1 MFEFRK
7 LVLVLL
13 TIMTI
18 SCEDVIEVE
27 TPITPPRLTIDAL
40 VRVNKDNPT
49 TKISVKASTTSSF
62 FENVEPTKL
71 DQVVVTNPDYIPT
84 SPLDEQALTL
94 SEVSPG
100 VYEGEKN
107 TVFFTEGELQL
118 AIEHDGQRY
127 LAVTSFAP
135 GAKIDTIEQGDNS
148 LFSENDK
155 EIIISFT
162 DDGELDNFYLFDFGR
177 GEYLVTEDEFYQ
189 GQTFIFS
196 YFIEDEGNRKVD
208 IALLG
213 VDKPFYNYMNQLI
226 VQAGGDQ
233 GPFQTPS
240 ATVRGNI
247 INITDIDTTGSF
259 DNVENPNNFALGYFA
274 VCETSEASIILE

>member
-1 MFEFRK
+1 MFDLKK

-13 TIMTI
+13 TFMTI

-27 TPITPPRLTIDAL
+27 TPSTPPRLTIDAL
-40 VRVNKDNPT
+40 VRVNKDIAT
-49 TKISVKASTTSSF
+49 TKISVKAGTTSSF
-62 FENVEPTKL
+62 FEDVEPTKL
-71 DQVVVTNPDYIPT
+71 DQVVVFNPDYIPT
-84 SPLDEQALTL
+84 SALDEGALTL

-107 TVFFTEGELQL
+107 TKFFTEGELQL
-118 AIEHDGQRY
+118 AIEHDGQSY
-127 LAVTSFAP
+127 LALTSFAS

-162 DDGELDNFYLFDFGR
+162 DDGEIENYYLFDFGR
-177 GEYLVTEDEFYQ
+177 GEYLVTEDKFYQ
-189 GQTFIFS
+189 GQTFTFS
-196 YFIEDEGNRKVD
+196 YFIEDDANRKVD
-208 IALLG
+208 ISLLG
-213 VDKPFYNYMNQLI
+213 VDKPFYDYMDQLI
-226 VQAGGDQ
+226 VQAEGNQ

-247 INITDIDTTGSF
+247 INITDIDTTGSL
-259 DNVENPNNFALGYFA
+259 DTIENSNNFALGYFA
-274 VCETSEASIILE
+274 VCETFETSIILK

>member
-1 MFEFRK
+1 MFDLRK

-13 TIMTI
+13 TFMTI

-40 VRVNKDNPT
+40 VRVNQDDPT
-49 TKISVKASTTSSF
+49 TKISVKAGTTSSF
-62 FENVEPTKL
+62 FEDVEPTKL
-71 DQVVVTNPDYIPT
+71 DQVMVINPDYIPT
-84 SPLDEQALTL
+84 SPLDEQSLTL

-107 TVFFTEGELQL
+107 TKFFTEGELQL
-118 AIEHDGQRY
+118 AFEHDGKRY
-127 LAVTSFAP
+127 LALTSFAS

-162 DDGELDNFYLFDFGR
+162 DDGEIENYYLFDFGR
-177 GEYLVTEDEFYQ
+177 GEYLVTEDKFYQ
-189 GQTFIFS
+189 GQTFTFS
-196 YFIEDEGNRKVD
+196 YFIEDDANRKVD
-208 IALLG
+208 ISLLG
-213 VDKPFYNYMNQLI
+213 VDKPFYDYMDQLI
-226 VQAGGDQ
+226 VQAEGNQ

-247 INITDIDTTGSF
+247 INITDIDTTGSL
-259 DNVENPNNFALGYFA
+259 DTIENSNNFALGYFA
-274 VCETSEASIILE
+274 VCETFETSIILK